1 MTPEVNSFLIK
12 SSLRG
17 FTAAASVDGSLIRG
31 VTTEEDGDT
40 DVDELIF
47 LIDES
52 STPWA
57 LRGFRGRAVG
67 RLDDNDDGDDV
78 LGLVD
83 T

>member
-1 MTPEVNSFLIK
+1 MDSFEATVCADPTRPIFCIMMNNACTDKMTPDVSSFLIK

-40 DVDELIF
+40 DVDELI

-52 STPWA
+52 SKP
-57 LRGFRGRAVG
+57 
-67 RLDDNDDGDDV
+67 
-78 LGLVD
+78 
-83 T
+83 

>member
-1 MTPEVNSFLIK
+1 MTPDVSSFLIK

-40 DVDELIF
+40 DVDELI

-52 STPWA
+52 SKP
-57 LRGFRGRAVG
+57 
-67 RLDDNDDGDDV
+67 
-78 LGLVD
+78 
-83 T
+83 